1 MYLLTEW
8 KGRRGKYFARGL
20 YIPTESQ
27 IFSCLARPISVNTNF
42 MLLWIRFDQ
51 CSRAEHFFPA
61 LPLDA
66 YGHHTRL
73 FYIAFQQ
80 NCARGRTSH
89 MVKQIFPPMRKTQK
103 FPTDDVSLPIYG
115 WRKLALR
122 HEAMNSWGCQFPKT
136 TNSALAQTVKRS
148 SPRQDPCGTKYRI
161 LKLSDT
167 RSPNEIHWEWP
178 VPFKPI
184 FDDDL
189 WAECCDKRYRKL
201 HCDKQHKDDNLQ
213 LVDIKQDIVHCFQK
227 SCFSTVISSISG

>member
-66 YGHHTRL
+66 YGPHTRL

-122 HEAMNSWGCQFPKT
+122 HEAMTSWGCQFPKT
-136 TNSALAQTVKRS
+136 TNS
-148 SPRQDPCGTKYRI
+148 DYY
-161 LKLSDT
+161 
-167 RSPNEIHWEWP
+167 
-178 VPFKPI
+178 PFKPI

-189 WAECCDKRYRKL
+189 WAECCDKPYRKL